1 MRNVAVRVGVSVIVL
16 AALIAGAGCTRQ
28 SSADITQPSTS
39 AQAEAPS
46 PEAVR
51 ASQAIAAL
59 NARVAEYPADFTDE
73 QAVATVLAFDPTAT
87 GAHVLPAPS
96 ARGPDPSA
104 RLEYTFVQ
112 VTPSRGYVVE
122 GRSGNVTE
130 VWGRVPA
137 SVVLDGSEISV
148 PLSKDEARALA
159 EEFLTRVRPGFEY
172 LTPTDWGE
180 NWYVQEPD
188 EFGFGWELVDAIGTN
203 LGDRVRVSIDR
214 TTGEAVQY
222 VSQEGGPI
230 SISTTPSIS
239 AEEAMQSVLGHSD
252 TAGVRAHLRY
262 VGYPFPYERLSWL
275 VDIPPGPDRNR
286 ITGRSPDIASPVVVE
301 VDAHTGAVVK
311 RDAVQSWGAMTSG
324 SQ

>member
-1 MRNVAVRVGVSVIVL
+1 MRNIAARVSLSVVVL

-28 SSADITQPSTS
+28 SSADVTQAPTPPV
-39 AQAEAPS
+39 AESPS
-46 PEAVR
+46 PEAAR

-59 NARVAEYPADFTDE
+59 NARVAEYPSGFSNE
-73 QAVATVLAFDPTAT
+73 QAIATVLAFDPTAT
-87 GAHVLPAPS
+87 GGRVIPAPS

-112 VTPSRGYVVE
+112 VTPGRGYVVE

-137 SVVLDGSEISV
+137 SVVLDGAEISA
-148 PLSKDEARALA
+148 PLTKDEARALA

-172 LTPTDWGE
+172 LTPSDWGE

-214 TTGEAVQY
+214 NTGEAVQY

-239 AEEAMQSVLGHSD
+239 AEEAMVSVLGHSD
-252 TAGVRAHLRY
+252 TAGVRAYLRY
-262 VGYPFPYERLSWL
+262 KGYPFPDERLSWL
-275 VDIPPGPDRNR
+275 VDIPSGPDANR